1 MQSRHVDSEYVVQ
14 IRAPSAGSLER
25 PASYK
30 VPRAFVFAADEEIPR
45 TDTGKVKLD
54 ALSDFIARRL
64 AEGKSSS

>member
-1 MQSRHVDSEYVVQ
+1 MRVS
-14 IRAPSAGSLER
+14 SAGSRER
-25 PASYK
+25 VASYE
-30 VPRAFVFAADEEIPR
+30 VRRAFVFAADEESPR